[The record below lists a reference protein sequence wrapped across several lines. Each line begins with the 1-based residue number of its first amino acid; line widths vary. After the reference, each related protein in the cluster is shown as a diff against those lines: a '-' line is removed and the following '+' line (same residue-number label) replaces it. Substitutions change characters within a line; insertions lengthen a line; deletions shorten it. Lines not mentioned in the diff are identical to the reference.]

1 MAEIHNIEENMP
13 HKVSEVICI
22 NCKYRWVAA
31 RPCVTHLKELECP
44 CCHEQGFVIET
55 GEEFVDVDFD

>member
-1 MAEIHNIEENMP
+1 MAHEGM
-13 HKVSEVICI
+13 KCLL
-22 NCKYRWVAA
+22 CGGD
-31 RPCVTHLKELECP
+31 L